1 MTLVYPEWCL
11 HQCQQFSMFGHQLQP
26 IMKIHLQSFIG
37 LHITDTERWV
47 DVTDHFTGPKS
58 EKSVIFILVC
68 LMNFESESSKSV
80 SFYGKN
86 CLLCINSYRKNINIM
101 LNLMN
106 WLTLSFPSRALNSS
120 KRKFSK
126 QNAKRKKVTPFYRF
140 FRISV
145 WYAFY
150 LSAIFISAEKL
161 YIPSTLNI
169 DLARFQLV
177 DLKCT

>member
-1 MTLVYPEWCL
+1 
-11 HQCQQFSMFGHQLQP
+11 MFGHQLQP

-86 CLLCINSYRKNINIM
+86 CLLCINSYRKKHKYYAKSNE
-101 LNLMN
+101 
-106 WLTLSFPSRALNSS
+106 LTNFV
-120 KRKFSK
+120 FS
-126 QNAKRKKVTPFYRF
+126 Q
-140 FRISV
+140 
-145 WYAFY
+145 
-150 LSAIFISAEKL
+150 
-161 YIPSTLNI
+161 
-169 DLARFQLV
+169 
-177 DLKCT
+177 